1 MLGYDS
7 LVDRNVIGEC
17 VVEIWWTRKVVE
29 ILFLQW
35 PVVFVVVGCDFGG
48 WLWLCFFFLFSFLF
62 FLAVGCGCHDGACG
76 LWWWWVVGATMVVM
90 AGGVEVVVVEEVV
103 AIGFCVFF

>member
-17 VVEIWWTRKVVE
+17 VVEIWWKRKVVE

-48 WLWLCFFFLFSFLF
+48 WLWLCFFFFFLF
-62 FLAVGCGCHDGACG
+62 YFFLQ
-76 LWWWWVVGATMVVM
+76 WVVVATMVPV
-90 AGGVEVVVVEEVV
+90 ACGGGGCGGLWVL
-103 AIGFCVFF
+103 